1 MTKEFLLLSQSTAL
15 SQQLMDLCAKAHW
28 HLRRVTTPT
37 GLVVALEKH
46 PASGIWWDLAAA
58 TLDTTIATMTLIR
71 SQVAGPISVLTA
83 EMTPRL
89 QRKLYAARVDDVE
102 LLPIDDAAFRAKIE
116 QRLWAYQHTDLHGVT
131 PVAKVPHA
139 EILTS
144 GDLTI
149 NLAAYTVS
157 KHSRPIDL
165 TPKEFQLLS
174 YLAQHR
180 QQVLSREQLV
190 NGVWGYDLLTTSRIV
205 DSHISHLRDKLEDD
219 PHQPTHLLTVR
230 GFGYKFV

>member
-1 MTKEFLLLSQSTAL
+1 MTKEFLLLSQSPAL
-15 SQQLMDLCAKAHW
+15 VQQLTNICAKAHW

-71 SQVAGPISVLTA
+71 SQIAGPITVLTA
-83 EMTPRL
+83 KMTDRL

-102 LLPIDDAAFRAKIE
+102 LLPIDDTAFRAKIE
-116 QRLWAYQHTDLHGVT
+116 QRLWTYQHTDLHGST
-131 PVAKVPHA
+131 PLAKPAHS
-139 EILTS
+139 EILTI

-149 NLAAYTVS
+149 DLAAYTVT
-157 KHSRPIDL
+157 KRAQPVDL

-174 YLAQHR
+174 YLAHHR

-205 DSHISHLRDKLEDD
+205 DIHISHLRDKLEDD
-219 PHQPTHLLTVR
+219 PHQPAHLLTIR